1 MNPVT
6 QMPQV
11 SLPVQGGTQKRQ
23 GGTSVEAS
31 NLAEM
36 QAQLAM
42 DMFPQGRRAPMNRLL
57 RVPQHH
63 HSAARGRMGHEDDFL
78 HQHPLCPISE
88 SGMMAAMA
96 GCNSWEGALQPG
108 GCQGGDYQATPLL
121 GNTGATAP
129 LPGPGFMMDGAST
142 SATMGTAPALG
153 AMHPAYPSLQIPSTS
168 FPGLQDPMM
177 MMPAT
182 SLVPAAQVH
191 ESMMSMPKPPA
202 HARNNWETSHKLF
215 VKNSFLHVED
225 SDEEEDDWNCDG
237 TSSHR
242 SSSMPSRISRDK
254 EDRLYNRL
262 PPAEM
267 LELLYSLRNKP
278 AAPAHGGGGAEG
290 PSVSPILS
298 VIAEGQG
305 ATSSTQSAAS
315 YSGST

>member
-1 MNPVT
+1 
-6 QMPQV
+6 
-11 SLPVQGGTQKRQ
+11 
-23 GGTSVEAS
+23 
-31 NLAEM
+31 
-36 QAQLAM
+36 
-42 DMFPQGRRAPMNRLL
+42 
-57 RVPQHH
+57 
-63 HSAARGRMGHEDDFL
+63 
-78 HQHPLCPISE
+78 
-88 SGMMAAMA
+88 
-96 GCNSWEGALQPG
+96 
-108 GCQGGDYQATPLL
+108 
-121 GNTGATAP
+121 
-129 LPGPGFMMDGAST
+129 MMDGAST